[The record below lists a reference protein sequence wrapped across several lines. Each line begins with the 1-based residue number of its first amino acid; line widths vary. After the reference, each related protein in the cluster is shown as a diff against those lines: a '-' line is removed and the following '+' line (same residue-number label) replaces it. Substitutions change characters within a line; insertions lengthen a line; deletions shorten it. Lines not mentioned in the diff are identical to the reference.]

1 MRDHFITTSHFSFV
15 SIKRL
20 EISRTINQ
28 HGIARMEG
36 NIRDSDV
43 EAYQRMLTKDIWLN
57 ISAVDGEGNSTTLF
71 WGIVTDFSLHNTVG
85 NYELSVTVMTGTY
98 LMDLLPHF
106 RTYQDEQQSSDSIMR
121 EINESYHRSDMIS
134 NAQAKEPIQEFYLQN
149 HETDWEFIKRLASK
163 SGNYIAPSTQREGVI
178 YFCGSPS
185 NPAPPRLTLDE
196 TRPYQVRKNLAD
208 FWKKKEGGMEL
219 IEADAISIIFS
230 DRDIYDLL
238 DQVQVENQNF
248 LITEIQSRF
257 HGEQMVHTYTLQ
269 TIRGVRVLR
278 QYNEYQAGSS
288 FLATITDRKQNKVQV
303 CVHGDENTNQAV
315 QRWFLFST
323 IYSSPDGAGWY
334 FMPEE
339 GDTVRLHIPQ
349 MTEAEAYVIS
359 AVHMENAQH
368 RQDPDVKSLK
378 TIHGKEVRFTP
389 DSIVMTN
396 NNGMSISIVDQQGI
410 SIVSDR
416 HITVAA
422 VENLWVSSDHGAI
435 VVAGEKAV
443 KINQGGASVTVE
455 EDIIYTGGKMRM
467 Q

>member
-1 MRDHFITTSHFSFV
+1 
-15 SIKRL
+15 
-20 EISRTINQ
+20 
-28 HGIARMEG
+28 
-36 NIRDSDV
+36 
-43 EAYQRMLTKDIWLN
+43 
-57 ISAVDGEGNSTTLF
+57 
-71 WGIVTDFSLHNTVG
+71 
-85 NYELSVTVMTGTY
+85 
-98 LMDLLPHF
+98 
-106 RTYQDEQQSSDSIMR
+106 
-121 EINESYHRSDMIS
+121 
-134 NAQAKEPIQEFYLQN
+134 
-149 HETDWEFIKRLASK
+149 
-163 SGNYIAPSTQREGVI
+163 
-178 YFCGSPS
+178 
-185 NPAPPRLTLDE
+185 
-196 TRPYQVRKNLAD
+196 
-208 FWKKKEGGMEL
+208 
-219 IEADAISIIFS
+219 
-230 DRDIYDLL
+230 
-238 DQVQVENQNF
+238 
-248 LITEIQSRF
+248 
-257 HGEQMVHTYTLQ
+257 
-269 TIRGVRVLR
+269 
-278 QYNEYQAGSS
+278 
-288 FLATITDRKQNKVQV
+288 
-303 CVHGDENTNQAV
+303 
-315 QRWFLFST
+315 
-323 IYSSPDGAGWY
+323 
-334 FMPEE
+334 MPEE